1 MERDHKG
8 STFPYGREL
17 WIIIFGFLAALFIQH
32 GFRSIY
38 DTLPS
43 YLQEHVFWAQML
55 QNSARYIA
63 VATMVLWIF
72 QKKKGSLIGAAI
84 ICVFAGAMLLICCI
98 IYRFKIYMFVRSA
111 GDFIFAILLLTEILR
126 PTHVGKKWIVPLV
139 FAGVSFAVSTSLTM
153 FDAFDHDF
161 IGLASWFAILD
172 GGRREGIASFFF
184 RYLPNGGY
192 GMPVFNMLDYYPYSF
207 SLQFCTL
214 VVCSIAHEKVADVP
228 LQDRIKNHPAYGCKS
243 RTTAALLAGFIGN
256 TGAHRYYLGYTGLG
270 LLQSFGYI
278 CILLGI
284 FWGYVV
290 LRTGDGLVPAVIF
303 IVLGSANSIWVLVDF
318 IRILVNGLQPQ
329 NGSYHKQNHYSAPA
343 QPSNPQNQL
352 EALERLAKLH
362 ERGIITDEEFE
373 QKKAEFLSKA

>member
-1 MERDHKG
+1 M
-8 STFPYGREL
+8 
-17 WIIIFGFLAALFIQH
+17 
-32 GFRSIY
+32 
-38 DTLPS
+38 
-43 YLQEHVFWAQML
+43 
-55 QNSARYIA
+55 
-63 VATMVLWIF
+63 
-72 QKKKGSLIGAAI
+72 
-84 ICVFAGAMLLICCI
+84 
-98 IYRFKIYMFVRSA
+98 
-111 GDFIFAILLLTEILR
+111 
-126 PTHVGKKWIVPLV
+126 
-139 FAGVSFAVSTSLTM
+139 
-153 FDAFDHDF
+153 
-161 IGLASWFAILD
+161 
-172 GGRREGIASFFF
+172 
-184 RYLPNGGY
+184 
-192 GMPVFNMLDYYPYSF
+192 
-207 SLQFCTL
+207 
-214 VVCSIAHEKVADVP
+214 
-228 LQDRIKNHPAYGCKS
+228 QDRIKNHPAYGCKS